1 MSPPGADVS
10 CKAVCR
16 AASARAV
23 AVRMGFPSAMKILI
37 ADDHELFR
45 EGLRHVLGQLEDNV
59 QVVEAGDFSQAFVLA
74 ESHPDIDIVL
84 LDLNMPGANWD
95 EGLPR
100 LRSTLPPDV
109 PVVVLSAADD
119 RRSVLQAVEMGAA
132 GYIPKTSSSRV
143 MLSALKLVLSG
154 GVYLPPALIE
164 RSTPRGEGLN
174 PAVVEQAM
182 SILTPRQREVLGLL
196 GEGKSN
202 KEIARILELAEGTVK
217 LHVTAI
223 LKALNVNNRTRAVV
237 AAAQMGLT
245 AQPQ

>member
-1 MSPPGADVS
+1 
-10 CKAVCR
+10 
-16 AASARAV
+16 
-23 AVRMGFPSAMKILI
+23 MGLPSAMKILI

-45 EGLRHVLGQLEDNV
+45 EGLRHVRGQLDDNV
-59 QVVEAGDFSQAFVLA
+59 EIVEAGDFSQAFSLA
-74 ESHPDIDIVL
+74 ESYPDIDIVL
-84 LDLNMPGANWD
+84 QDLNMPGANWD

-100 LRSTLPPDV
+100 LRSTLPQEV

-182 SILTPRQREVLGLL
+182 SILTPRQREVLSLL

-245 AQPQ
+245 SVPQ

>member
-1 MSPPGADVS
+1 
-10 CKAVCR
+10 
-16 AASARAV
+16 
-23 AVRMGFPSAMKILI
+23 MKILI

-59 QVVEAGDFSQAFVLA
+59 QVVEAGDFSQAFALA
-74 ESHPDIDIVL
+74 DSHPDIDIVL

-100 LRSTLPPDV
+100 LRATLPQDV

-164 RSTPRGEGLN
+164 RSVPRGEGLN

-182 SILTPRQREVLGLL
+182 SILTPRQREVLSLL

-245 AQPQ
+245 VQP